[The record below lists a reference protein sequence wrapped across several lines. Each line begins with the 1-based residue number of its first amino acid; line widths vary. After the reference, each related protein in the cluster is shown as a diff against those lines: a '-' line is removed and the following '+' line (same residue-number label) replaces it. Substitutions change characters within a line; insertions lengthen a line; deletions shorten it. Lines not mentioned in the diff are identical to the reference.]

1 MTCATANRTYRVACA
16 AATRVCRR
24 PDALTCG
31 RRAVAQVR
39 RGTRRNLRVMV
50 ADMTPTFVTSRSHPS
65 LLLVGVWMVGGSLV
79 VGGLTSVAQGLLPD
93 SLRSVANSPS
103 GWTLLT
109 VVMISVARPRLLPA
123 ACFGAVSFVCLVLGY
138 TFVSELRG
146 LSYSPALWGAI
157 GLLVGP
163 VVGWATSAAFDGRSL
178 LSVLGS
184 SLIAGIAITD
194 AVYGLTV
201 IADTTSPVYWWIA
214 AVAGVSFLVLVDVR
228 RQPSRRYVAVQVV
241 LTIGWTAV
249 GSAGYAV
256 LNGR

>member
-1 MTCATANRTYRVACA
+1 MTSI
-16 AATRVCRR
+16 
-24 PDALTCG
+24 PLTG
-31 RRAVAQVR
+31 
-39 RGTRRNLRVMV
+39 
-50 ADMTPTFVTSRSHPS
+50 RSHS
-65 LLLVGVWMVGGSLV
+65 SMWVVGAWIVMGSLV
-79 VGGLTSVAQGLLPD
+79 VGGLTSVAQGALPD

-109 VVMISVARPRLLPA
+109 VVMISVARLRLLPA
-123 ACFGAVSFVCLVLGY
+123 ACFGAVCFVCLVLGY

-146 LSYSPALWGAI
+146 LSYSPARWGAV

-163 VVGWATSAAFDGRSL
+163 VVGWSTSAAFDVRAL

-214 AVAGVSFLVLVDVR
+214 ALAGVAFLVLVDAR
-228 RQPSRRYVAVQVV
+228 RQVSRRFVAVQVGFTFAWV
-241 LTIGWTAV
+241 AV
-249 GSAGYAV
+249 GTAGYAL

>member
-1 MTCATANRTYRVACA
+1 MW
-16 AATRVCRR
+16 
-24 PDALTCG
+24 
-31 RRAVAQVR
+31 
-39 RGTRRNLRVMV
+39 
-50 ADMTPTFVTSRSHPS
+50 
-65 LLLVGVWMVGGSLV
+65 LVGAWIVVGSLV

-93 SLRSVANSPS
+93 SLRSVANSAS

-109 VVMISVARPRLLPA
+109 VVMIALAHLRLLPA
-123 ACFGAVSFVCLVLGY
+123 AWFGAVSFVCLVLGY

-146 LSYSPALWGAI
+146 LSYSPALWGVV

-163 VVGWATSAAFDGRSL
+163 VVGWSTSAAFDARPL

-194 AVYGLTV
+194 SVYGLTV

-214 AVAGVSFLVLVDVR
+214 GVAGVVFLVLVAVR
-228 RQPSRRYVAVQVV
+228 QQLPRRYVAVQ
-241 LTIGWTAV
+241 IGMTLAWIAV

>member
-1 MTCATANRTYRVACA
+1 VRERVDD
-16 AATRVCRR
+16 V
-24 PDALTCG
+24 
-31 RRAVAQVR
+31 
-39 RGTRRNLRVMV
+39 
-50 ADMTPTFVTSRSHPS
+50 TPSSVTSRSRPFTW
-65 LLLVGVWMVGGSLV
+65 LVGAWIVVGSLV
-79 VGGLTSVAQGLLPD
+79 VGGLTSVAQGFLPD

-109 VVMISVARPRLLPA
+109 VVMILVARLRLLPA
-123 ACFGAVSFVCLVLGY
+123 ACLGAVSFVCLVLGY

-146 LSYSPALWGAI
+146 LSYSPALWGAV
-157 GLLVGP
+157 GLVVGP
-163 VVGWATSAAFDGRSL
+163 VVGWSTSAAFDARPF

-184 SLIAGIAITD
+184 SVIAGIAITD

-214 AVAGVSFLVLVDVR
+214 GVAGVMFLGLVALR
-228 RQPSRRYVAVQVV
+228 RRLPRRYVAVQVG
-241 LTIGWTAV
+241 LTLAWIAV